1 MTTDVTDEDAHS
13 ISDRSEPY
21 TRENKAEV
29 NVPESCV
36 DAEAGLALIPYV
48 DHVGRRDLEAV
59 TSNRKLH

>member
-36 DAEAGLALIPYV
+36 DAEAGLALNPYV
-48 DHVGRRDLEAV
+48 NRGEA
-59 TSNRKLH
+59 